1 MDITIRKLSMGDKWI
16 NMGNVDYH
24 NGYYQDEDYQ

>member
-1 MDITIRKLSMGDKWI
+1 MDTTIRKSSMGDKEI

-24 NGYYQDEDYQ
+24 NGYYQDGNYQ